1 MASAPPSDKRL
12 RDDVRLLGELL
23 GETLRRQEGDA
34 LFRMVEDVRAL
45 AKSGRAGNTADFDRL
60 GEILQARPTAE
71 SLPIARAFAHFLNLA
86 NIAEQHHRV
95 RRRRDYQRDPNA
107 SPQPGSCD
115 ETFGRLIAGGVT
127 PEQLYEAVAKLR
139 IELVITAHPT
149 EVVRRTLLQKYKR
162 IADLL
167 ARRDH
172 SDLTENE
179 EQDIIDDLRREI
191 TAAWETDE
199 VRHERPTPLDEV
211 KGGLFIFEQSLWE
224 SLPRYLRAVDEAL
237 QKHTGR
243 SLPIDATPVRF
254 GSWIGGDRDGNPNVT
269 PDVTGNATLLSRW
282 VAADLFL
289 AEIDELR
296 SELSMS
302 SGSPELMKL
311 AGEER
316 EPYRI
321 VLKGLRDR
329 IGQTRFRI
337 EEALRVEGGWR
348 SVPTPELLEPLM
360 ICYRSLHET
369 GNGIIA
375 DGRLLDLIR
384 RVHTFGASLV
394 RLDIRQDAA
403 RHTAL
408 LSAITRTLGEGDY
421 AEWDEKRRQEFLLRE
436 LTSRRPLMPQGIT
449 LTDEEKDVFETFK
462 AIASIAPSSLG
473 AYIITMASQPS
484 DILAVAL
491 LQKEAAIARAL
502 RIVPLFETIAD
513 LRGAGETMRELLAI
527 DWYRQAGGGRQEV
540 MVGYSDSSKD
550 AGRFAA
556 AWELYQA
563 QEKIVESVRASGV
576 ELTLFHGR
584 GGSVGRGGGP
594 TYLAISSQPPGTV
607 DGRLRVTV
615 QGEMIQ
621 AEFGMTGIA
630 LRTLE
635 VYTTATVDATL
646 APPPPPKPAWRTA
659 IQTMADA
666 AASAYRSVVY
676 ETPEFLEYFRTATP
690 EEELG
695 ELNIGSRPARRGAK
709 KGVGSLRAIP
719 WQFAWTQN
727 RLLLPSWLGTGDAIS
742 AVDDAT
748 VQEMLAEWKF
758 FRSTIELT
766 EMVLAKAEPQI
777 AAYYDRVLVPESLRN
792 VGEDLR
798 ARLGR
803 TIDLVRR
810 VTGHERLL
818 ETNRVLRR
826 SIDVRNP
833 YVDPINLVQ
842 AEILRRYRAKPDPAL
857 RDAFVMT
864 VNGIAAG
871 MRNTG

>member
-1 MASAPPSDKRL
+1 MSDQRL

-23 GETLRRQEGDA
+23 GETLRLQEGDA
-34 LFRMVEDVRAL
+34 LFRMVEEVRAL
-45 AKSGRAGNTADFDRL
+45 AKSGRAGNSADFDRL
-60 GEILQARPTAE
+60 GTLLQSRPTSE

-95 RRRRDYQRDPNA
+95 RRRRDYQRDPDA
-107 SPQPGSCD
+107 GPQPGSCD
-115 ETFGRLIAGGVT
+115 ETFGRLIAAGVPHERLFET
-127 PEQLYEAVAKLR
+127 VAKLQ

-167 ARRDH
+167 ADRDH
-172 SDLTENE
+172 SDLTSDE
-179 EQDIIDDLRREI
+179 EQDILDDLRREI

-224 SLPRYLRAVDEAL
+224 ALPKYLRAVDEAL
-237 QKHTGR
+237 VKHTGR
-243 SLPIDATPVRF
+243 SLPIESTPVRF

-269 PDVTGNATLLSRW
+269 PGVTGNATLLSRW
-282 VAADLFL
+282 VAADLYVT
-289 AEIDELR
+289 EIDALR

-302 SGSPELMKL
+302 TGSPELMKL
-311 AGEER
+311 AGDER

-329 IGQTRFRI
+329 LAQARFRI
-337 EEALRVEGGWR
+337 EEALLVEGGWR
-348 SVPTPELLEPLM
+348 NVPSPEILEPLM
-360 ICYRSLHET
+360 VCYRSLHET
-369 GNGIIA
+369 GNGLIA
-375 DGRLLDLIR
+375 EGRLLDLIR

-394 RLDIRQDAA
+394 RLDVRQDAA

-408 LSAITRTLGEGDY
+408 LAAITRALGEGDY
-421 AEWDEKRRQEFLLRE
+421 AEWDEKRRQAFLLRE
-436 LTSRRPLMPQGIT
+436 LSTRRPLMPQG
-449 LTDEEKDVFETFK
+449 LMLGDEERDVFETFR
-462 AIASIAPSSLG
+462 AIAAIAPSSLG
-473 AYIITMASQPS
+473 AYVITMASQPS

-491 LQKEAAIARAL
+491 LQKEASVARPL

-513 LRGAGETMRELLAI
+513 LRGAGGTMRDLLAI
-527 DWYRQAGGGRQEV
+527 DWYRNAIGGRQEV

-556 AWELYQA
+556 AWELFQA
-563 QEKIVESVRASGV
+563 QERVVESVRAAGV

-621 AEFGMTGIA
+621 AEFGMIGIA

-646 APPPPPKPAWRTA
+646 TPPSPPKPEWRQA
-659 IQTMADA
+659 IQAMADA
-666 AASAYRSVVY
+666 ASKSYRSVVY
-676 ETPEFLEYFRTATP
+676 ETPEFLDYFRTATP
-690 EEELG
+690 EVELS

-709 KGVGSLRAIP
+709 KGVDSLRAIP

-742 AVDDAT
+742 AADGAT
-748 VQEMLAEWKF
+748 LQEMLAEWKF

-766 EMVLAKAEPQI
+766 EMVLAKAEPRI
-777 AAYYDRVLVPESLRN
+777 AEYYDRVLVPEALRG

-798 ARLGR
+798 ARLTR
-803 TIDLVRR
+803 TSDLVLHT
-810 VTGHERLL
+810 TGHERLL

-842 AEILRRYRAKPDPAL
+842 AEILRRYRAQPDETL
-857 RDAFVMT
+857 RDAFVIT